1 MPWAPYA
8 LEARW
13 QLAWVL
19 QVRGRWDEALALCD
33 VRHLPV
39 PTVVGALLEALRVSI
54 EVNRGVD
61 VGGDLAAL
69 RRHWPREGGIVI
81 HAADAA
87 IRLAGLRG
95 EPAAAVAAYDDAVTV
110 LPRSGASGSAP
121 GSGWPPSTLEVLAA
135 GAGEMSAAERASYLG
150 RGARLHAD
158 GRTVLDRYTDPSGF
172 WGPEGRAWSQRLE
185 AQWLRLRWLE
195 GSDPPALDELVGA
208 WREDAS
214 RFEAF
219 GDVHELAR
227 SRTVLAG
234 ILRAVGDPAAA
245 RELGDLARA
254 AAHQLG
260 AQPLL
265 DELRAAGSAPVRD
278 DPTAAP
284 LTARE
289 REILALVAE
298 GRSNGEIGRLLFI
311 STKTVSVHVSH
322 ILGKL
327 GAAGRTEAA
336 AIARREGLLT

>member
-1 MPWAPYA
+1 M
-8 LEARW
+8 
-13 QLAWVL
+13 
-19 QVRGRWDEALALCD
+19 
-33 VRHLPV
+33 
-39 PTVVGALLEALRVSI
+39 
-54 EVNRGVD
+54 
-61 VGGDLAAL
+61 
-69 RRHWPREGGIVI
+69 
-81 HAADAA
+81 
-87 IRLAGLRG
+87 
-95 EPAAAVAAYDDAVTV
+95 
-110 LPRSGASGSAP
+110 
-121 GSGWPPSTLEVLAA
+121 
-135 GAGEMSAAERASYLG
+135 
-150 RGARLHAD
+150 
-158 GRTVLDRYTDPSGF
+158 LDRYTDPSGF

-214 RFEAF
+214 RFEEF

-234 ILRAVGDPAAA
+234 ILRAGGDPAAA

-254 AAHQLG
+254 AAHELG

-278 DPTAAP
+278 DAAAAP